1 MNERFDVEAILQEVL
16 AVLRRHNIPVET
28 ASLNISLLDE
38 AFDEL
43 IPQLQTY
50 KAGYFHRPMVI
61 DDVPLLFQAQRRY
74 PFDEVVR
81 VLEYEIRPQ
90 VEAFAGALQ
99 REYPDLKI
107 EFVSASAMRSP
118 DGPRSIYS
126 HSYRLGIDC
135 RFSDDAHADYNEL
148 DLSIWLQQR
157 EETAYPQL
165 HALVGWLVDEESG
178 DDWALDVVFDTMY
191 EAGEYA
197 PHLVGLLQ
205 KTLPGYFKSVR
216 EQIVRKLLGDLANPR
231 SPHGKAGDEGD

>member
-1 MNERFDVEAILQEVL
+1 MNERFEVDVILREL
-16 AVLRRHNIPVET
+16 LGVLRRHNIPVET
-28 ASLNISLLDE
+28 ASLNISLLDA

-50 KAGYFHRPMVI
+50 KAGNFHRPMVI

-99 REYPDLKI
+99 QEYPALKI
-107 EFVSASAMRSP
+107 EFVSATNVRSP

-126 HSYRLGIDC
+126 HSYRLGIEC

-148 DLSIWLQQR
+148 NLSIWLQQR
-157 EETAYPQL
+157 EATAYPRL
-165 HALVGWLVDEESG
+165 KALVGWLVDEESG
-178 DDWALDVVFDTMY
+178 GDWGLDVVFRTMY
-191 EAGEYA
+191 GALDYA
-197 PHLVGLLQ
+197 PHHVQLLQ
-205 KTLPGYFKSVR
+205 KELPGYFKSIR
-216 EQIVRKLLGDLANPR
+216 EEIGRKLSGDLANPR
-231 SPHGKAGDEGD
+231 SPHGEAGDEDD